1 MSPHTNG
8 NSNGLLSNEED
19 QDSGSDIENEL
30 ENFEKL
36 LSQVMQF
43 RPNTNN
49 LSRDDRLSYAQGFAE
64 VFEKLIMQD
73 EDISDPT
80 DDDKD
85 VK

>member
-1 MSPHTNG
+1 M
-8 NSNGLLSNEED
+8 LSNEED
-19 QDSGSDIENEL
+19 PDSSSDIENEL

-64 VFEKLIMQD
+64 VFERLIMQD
-73 EDISDPT
+73 EDISEPT
-80 DDDKD
+80 DDDKN

>member
-19 QDSGSDIENEL
+19 QDSSSDIENEL

-73 EDISDPT
+73 EDISEPT

>member
-1 MSPHTNG
+1 
-8 NSNGLLSNEED
+8 
-19 QDSGSDIENEL
+19 
-30 ENFEKL
+30 
-36 LSQVMQF
+36 MQF

-73 EDISDPT
+73 EDISEPT

>member
-1 MSPHTNG
+1 MSSNTNG

-19 QDSGSDIENEL
+19 PDTSSDIENEL

-73 EDISDPT
+73 EDISEPT

>member
-1 MSPHTNG
+1 MSSHTNG
-8 NSNGLLSNEED
+8 NSNGLLSNED
-19 QDSGSDIENEL
+19 DPDSASDIENEL

-49 LSRDDRLSYAQGFAE
+49 LSRDDRLSFAQGFAE

-73 EDISDPT
+73 EDISEPT

>member
-1 MSPHTNG
+1 MSSNTNG

-19 QDSGSDIENEL
+19 PDSASDIENEL

-73 EDISDPT
+73 EDISEPT